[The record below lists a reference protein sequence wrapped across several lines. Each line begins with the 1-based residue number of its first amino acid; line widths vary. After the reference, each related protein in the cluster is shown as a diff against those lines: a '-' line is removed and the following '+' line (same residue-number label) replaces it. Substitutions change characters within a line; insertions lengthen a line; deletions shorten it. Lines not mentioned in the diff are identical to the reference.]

1 SSPKKKG
8 HPSGGPFWCCRV
20 ATRSEA
26 EFGTQRQ
33 QVDVHFQPVA
43 VRLQAVVV
51 QAQAEALT
59 EVVTGID
66 AEVRLGGAGLGF
78 LDVAVDIERGNAAR
92 DADATADEEA
102 LMGAAEVLLA
112 DHAHAR
118 AVQTQRVVVEAVVER
133 GLVGMGVETLD
144 RE

>member
-1 SSPKKKG
+1 NAPPAAQRKRAT
-8 HPSGGPFWCCRV
+8 HRGGPFWCCRV

-66 AEVRLGGAGLGF
+66 AEVRLGGARLGF

-92 DADATADEEA
+92 DADAATDEEA
-102 LMGAAEVLLA
+102 LMG
-112 DHAHAR
+112 
-118 AVQTQRVVVEAVVER
+118 
-133 GLVGMGVETLD
+133 
-144 RE
+144 